1 MIGRND
7 MKFAKTVFFSVISC
21 MLVILLPDN
30 IYAAEKKI
38 PHGITIGDIDAGGMT
53 EEELMNKANE
63 YVSTVTAKNIE
74 LTIDGNELDV
84 TAGELGY
91 YWKNTGIIKDAAT
104 YCQEGNIIERYK
116 HEKDVEKEGITYDFE
131 MDVDDDVLR
140 NTLETKCSVY
150 NVYHVNASLTKTANG
165 FDITPESSG
174 KILDVDD
181 SVKKLHEYLL
191 NDWDGDEGNQEL
203 KVITDLP
210 TSTKEDCAKVKDM
223 IGSFS
228 TSFSTSSGN
237 YSRNKNLENGI
248 RLLNGITIGVG
259 ETISVNSYLEPWT
272 TSNGWYP
279 GGTYVNGKVE
289 NTLGGGICQVSTTLY
304 NAALN
309 AELEIVERNCHSM
322 TVGYVPL
329 SMDAALA
336 GTWKD
341 LKIQNNTN
349 TPVYIEG
356 IYAPGRLTFNIY
368 GVETRPANRTVQYVS
383 QRVSSS
389 SSYYTSQL
397 LKRVYIDGV
406 LQSESVVNTSSYK
419 NGGGSTGS
427 RNAQTQYVE
436 PQQQETTTAPETE
449 VVTLPTETI
458 TAETQPPQ
466 TSMQETQ
473 PQQPVQQETTTQKQ
487 ASAEETATLGQKQ
500 TETTTQKQEEKTT
513 TKETETQPATSKANN

>member
-1 MIGRND
+1 MQYRNN
-7 MKFAKTVFFSVISC
+7 MKFAKSLFFSVVSC
-21 MLVILLPDN
+21 MLVMGLSDDL
-30 IYAAEKKI
+30 YAAEKKI

-53 EEELMNKANE
+53 EEELMNQANE
-63 YVSTVTAKNIE
+63 YVSTVTSKNIE
-74 LTIDGNELDV
+74 LLIDGKELDLS
-84 TAGELGY
+84 AGELGY
-91 YWKNTGIIKDAAT
+91 YWKNTGIVKEAAT

-116 HEKDVEKEGITYDFE
+116 HEKDVQKEGISYDFE
-131 MDVDDDVLR
+131 MAVDDDVLR
-140 NTLETKCSVY
+140 HTLETKGSSY
-150 NVYHVNASLTKTANG
+150 NVYHVNASLTKTAEG

-181 SVKKLHEYLL
+181 SVKELHEYLMD
-191 NDWDGDEGNQEL
+191 DWDEKEGRKEL
-203 KVITDLP
+203 KVIKDLP
-210 TSTKEDCAKVKDM
+210 TSTKADCAKVKDM
-223 IGSFS
+223 IGTFS
-228 TSFSTSSGN
+228 TSFSGSSG
-237 YSRNKNLENGI
+237 RNKNLENGM

-272 TSNGWYP
+272 TDNGWVP

-341 LKIQNNTN
+341 LKIQNNTS

-356 IYAPGRLTFNIY
+356 IYAPGKITFNIY
-368 GVETRPANRTVQYVS
+368 GLETRPSNRTVQYVS

-419 NGGGSTGS
+419 NGGGATGS
-427 RNAQTQYVE
+427 RTAQTQE
-436 PQQQETTTAPETE
+436 TPPQPQQQETTTT
-449 VVTLPTETI
+449 VMINETI
-458 TAETQPPQ
+458 TLPPETTQAPQTTAPQVPVQTETQPIEQPTTTNQPTTTTQ
-466 TSMQETQ
+466 TTTQQATTKETV
-473 PQQPVQQETTTQKQ
+473 PQQETT
-487 ASAEETATLGQKQ
+487 A
-500 TETTTQKQEEKTT
+500 
-513 TKETETQPATSKANN
+513 PMN